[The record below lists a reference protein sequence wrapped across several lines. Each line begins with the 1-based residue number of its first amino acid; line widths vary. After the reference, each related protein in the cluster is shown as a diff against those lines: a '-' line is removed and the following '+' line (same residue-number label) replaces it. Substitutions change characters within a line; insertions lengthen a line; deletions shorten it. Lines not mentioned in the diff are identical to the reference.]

1 MVVVALQ
8 DEIVAPRTEAVD
20 DGGGG
25 GGGGSQWTS
34 WAELAEEHARR
45 AVELGEQLVLQSLHA
60 EAAQKVRQPRQ
71 RAGARCLCDHATRA
85 GLRGL
90 GVVCDVREWP

>member
-1 MVVVALQ
+1 MVAVALQ
-8 DEIVAPRTEAVD
+8 DEIVAPGTEAAD
-20 DGGGG
+20 DAGDGGG

-71 RAGARCLCDHATRA
+71 RAGARCA
-85 GLRGL
+85 
-90 GVVCDVREWP
+90 VFV